1 MIATVYREFC
11 PDQRLAPFVECGWLR
26 SGSTTPSIRVI
37 PDGCVD
43 VFVTAQGDVMI
54 AGPANTFYDFPAGG
68 DDVLGGLRLRP
79 GAAAAVIGCP
89 ASEFRDMR
97 VPLDSAFG
105 VAGPRISD
113 RLLGATTPSQRMLL
127 LADLVAAYFADADPV
142 VDRPVA
148 RAVAVLRAQPDRPVS
163 ALAAEI
169 GLSER
174 QFRRRFESAVGYG
187 PKRLG
192 RVFRFQRLLDL
203 VHASHGRAGWSQLA
217 IAAGYSDQSHMINE
231 CLALTG
237 GPPTALPVSVLS
249 NTAEGPWSQR
259 LRRDATHATAGRAL
273 AVVERPRRGLLPAT
287 RAGDA
292 QIRLLL

>member
-1 MIATVYREFC
+1 M
-11 PDQRLAPFVECGWLR
+11 
-26 SGSTTPSIRVI
+26 

-43 VFVTAQGDVMI
+43 VFVTAHGDVMI
-54 AGPANTFYDFPAGG
+54 AGPANTFYDLPAG
-68 DDVLGGLRLRP
+68 DQDVLAGLRLRP

-89 ASEFRDMR
+89 ASEFSDMR

-105 VAGPRISD
+105 VAGSRMAES
-113 RLLGATTPSQRMLL
+113 LLGATTPSRRMLL
-127 LADLVAAYFADADPV
+127 LANLVADYFADSDPV

-163 ALAAEI
+163 ALATEV

-174 QFRRRFESAVGYG
+174 QLRRRFENAVGYG

-203 VHASHGRAGWSQLA
+203 IHASPGRAGWSQLA
-217 IAAGYSDQSHMINE
+217 IAAGYADQSHMINE
-231 CLALTG
+231 CLALSG

-249 NTAEGPWSQR
+249 NTRQAESS
-259 LRRDATHATAGRAL
+259 
-273 AVVERPRRGLLPAT
+273 
-287 RAGDA
+287 
-292 QIRLLL
+292 

>member
-1 MIATVYREFC
+1 MIRTVYREFR

-26 SGSTTPSIRVI
+26 SGSATPLIRVI

-43 VFVTAQGDVMI
+43 VFVIAHGDVMI
-54 AGPANTFYDFPAGG
+54 AGPADTFYDLPA
-68 DDVLGGLRLRP
+68 DNQDVLVGLRLRP

-89 ASEFRDMR
+89 ANEFRNMR

-105 VAGPRISD
+105 VAGSRIVES
-113 RLLGATTPSQRMLL
+113 LFGAATPSQRMSG
-127 LADLVAAYFADADPV
+127 LAGLVADYFADADPV

-169 GLSER
+169 GVSER
-174 QFRRRFESAVGYG
+174 QLRRRFETAVGYG

-217 IAAGYSDQSHMINE
+217 IAAGYADQSHMINE

-237 GPPTALPVSVLS
+237 GPPTALPVSVSS
-249 NTAEGPWSQR
+249 NT
-259 LRRDATHATAGRAL
+259 TAASSS
-273 AVVERPRRGLLPAT
+273 
-287 RAGDA
+287 
-292 QIRLLL
+292 